1 MADIYSSFTYSTLRR
16 VVPMALAAVLTLIFS
31 ASPCRALAPTVFGP
45 TVFGPT
51 AGPVASPPV
60 LYRLPV
66 RGPIIDPFRA
76 PVGPYGAGNRG
87 VEIGTV
93 PGTAVASA
101 ADGDVTFAG
110 PVGGDL
116 FVVVSHSDGVR
127 TTYGFLATISVSAG
141 AVVHLGDAVG
151 TARSS
156 VHWGARHGDSYFDP
170 MTLLSAGTVKVRL
183 VKGRGSAI

>member
-1 MADIYSSFTYSTLRR
+1 MADIYSSVTYSTLRR
-16 VVPMALAAVLTLIFS
+16 VVLLALAAVLTLIFS
-31 ASPCRALAPTVFGP
+31 ASPARSLAPAS
-45 TVFGPT
+45 FGPT

-101 ADGDVTFAG
+101 ADGAVTFAG

-141 AVVHLGDAVG
+141 TVVHLGDTVG

>member
-1 MADIYSSFTYSTLRR
+1 MADTYSSFTYSSSRR
-16 VVPMALAAVLTLIFS
+16 GGLCALAAVLTLILS
-31 ASPCRALAPTVFGP
+31 ASPCRALAPTAFGW
-45 TVFGPT
+45 T
-51 AGPVASPPV
+51 AGPVVSLPV
-60 LYRLPV
+60 SYRLPV

-141 AVVHLGDAVG
+141 TVVHLGDAVG
-151 TARSS
+151 TAQSS

-183 VKGRGSAI
+183 VRGRGSSL